1 MDTQIVVIESPQ
13 YDLSAID
20 RADLQ
25 PSTKEKYRREL
36 VAMLEAGVNPDNHT
50 ALQAY
55 ADGLKSSRKQFLKSG
70 LRLMTLDFEQKI
82 KGSATPQNIQAAQA
96 AIFRLEAMRG
106 AVHVPEHKGVKAHT
120 WLTGKE
126 VKKITALTA
135 EHYNLEGKRDWIIL
149 GILLGAGLRRE
160 ELAGLK
166 FEHIKQQGDRTVL
179 EVTGKGAKSR
189 IIPVSDTLAKHL
201 KEWQD
206 LVGGE
211 FVARAMYRKSH
222 DIPTESMSGV
232 AIFQLVAKYGKMI
245 GKPDLAPHDLRR
257 TYAQLGY
264 EAGIPITQ
272 ISVLLGHESVET
284 TQKYLNL
291 DLDLETTAS
300 DFIPLAG

>member
-1 MDTQIVVIESPQ
+1 MDTQIIVSPQ
-13 YDLSAID
+13 YDLTAID
-20 RADLQ
+20 RANLQ
-25 PSTKEKYRREL
+25 PSTREKYRREI
-36 VAMLEAGVNPDNHT
+36 VAMYQAGINPDNHT
-50 ALQAY
+50 ALQNY

-70 LRLMTLDFEQKI
+70 LRIMTLDFEQSI
-82 KGSATPQNIQAAQA
+82 KANATPQNILSAQA

-126 VKKITALTA
+126 VKKITSLCDHST
-135 EHYNLEGKRDWIIL
+135 NEGKRDWIIL
-149 GILLGAGLRRE
+149 GLLLGAGLRRE
-160 ELAGLK
+160 ELATLK
-166 FEHIKQQGDRTVL
+166 FDHIKQQGNRTVL

-189 IIPVSDTLAKHL
+189 IIPISDTLAEHL
-201 KEWQD
+201 RSWQT
-206 LVGGE
+206 VTNGGY
-211 FVARAMYRKSH
+211 VARAMYHKSKET
-222 DIPTESMSGV
+222 IAESMSAV
-232 AIFQLVAKYGKMI
+232 AIFQLVNKYGKAI

-284 TQKYLNL
+284 TQRYLNL